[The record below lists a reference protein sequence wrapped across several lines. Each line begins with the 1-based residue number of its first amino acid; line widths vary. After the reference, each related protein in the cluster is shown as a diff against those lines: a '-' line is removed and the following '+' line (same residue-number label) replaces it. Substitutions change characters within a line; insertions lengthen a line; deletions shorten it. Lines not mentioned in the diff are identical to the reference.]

1 MLKLTK
7 TTRTL
12 AALASLF
19 CASHAM
25 AAWAPEKPVEFIV
38 TAGAGGGT
46 DTFARTIQSI
56 IVKYK
61 LMNAPIV
68 VLNKG
73 GGSGGEGFV
82 YGSATPGDAY
92 KVTFATNNEYLL
104 PLVAKIGFSAES
116 FTPVAA
122 MALDEFLIWVSA
134 NAPYTNVAGFI
145 DAAKKGDGLRMGG
158 SQSKDVDQTLTSIIS
173 ATTGA
178 KFTYIPFKSGNEAAV
193 QLAGGH
199 IDANVNNPSENIGQ
213 WKANM
218 VRPLCIFSTQRM
230 EAGPKITKDQAWSD
244 IPTCKDQGLPIA
256 TYQMPRTIWL
266 PAGSSAEAVEFYT
279 ELLKKVRETPEWK
292 AYIERSSQTDT
303 FMTGNTLRTY
313 IKQDQERAGEVF
325 KREKWSLQ

>member
-1 MLKLTK
+1 MLKKTLT
-7 TTRTL
+7 TL
-12 AALASLF
+12 ALLVSMGGVSNAS
-19 CASHAM
+19 
-25 AAWAPEKPVEFIV
+25 AAWAPEKPVEFVV
-38 TAGAGGGT
+38 TGGAGGGT
-46 DTFARTIQSI
+46 DSFARTIQSI
-56 IVKYK
+56 VVKYK
-61 LMNAPIV
+61 LMSAPIV

-104 PLVAKIGFSAES
+104 PLVAKIGFTADS

-134 NAPYTNVAGFI
+134 GSPHKDVADFI
-145 DAAKKGDGLRMGG
+145 DAAKKGEGLRMGG
-158 SQSKDVDQTLTSIIS
+158 SQSKDVDQTLTSIIT

-218 VRPLCIFSTQRM
+218 IRPLCIFSSQRM
-230 EAGPKITKDQAWSD
+230 AAGPKITKDQAWSD
-244 IPTCKDQGLPIA
+244 IPTCKEQGLPIA

-266 PAGSSAEAVEFYT
+266 PAGVTPDVLEFYT
-279 ELLKKVRETPEWK
+279 GILKKVRETPEWK
-292 AYIERSSQTDT
+292 AYIERSSQTDVL
-303 FMTGNTLRTY
+303 MTGDALRTY
-313 IKQDQERAGEVF
+313 IKQDQERASEVF

>member
-1 MLKLTK
+1 MKKIVKLV
-7 TTRTL
+7 
-12 AALASLF
+12 AALGITMVCSAS
-19 CASHAM
+19 AS
-25 AAWAPEKPVEFIV
+25 AAWSPDKPVEFIV

-82 YGSATPGDAY
+82 YGSATAGDPY

-104 PLVAKIGFSAES
+104 PLVAKMGFTADS

-122 MALDEFLIWVSA
+122 MALDEFLIWV
-134 NAPYTNVAGFI
+134 NAESPHKDVKGLLE
-145 DAAKKGDGLRMGG
+145 AAKKGDGLRMGG

-173 ATTGA
+173 AATGA
-178 KFTYIPFKSGNEAAV
+178 KFNYIPFKSGNEAAV

-213 WKANM
+213 WKAGM

-230 EAGPKITKDQAWSD
+230 APGPKITKELAWSD
-244 IPTCKDQGLPIA
+244 IPTCKEQGLPVD
-256 TYQMPRTIWL
+256 TYQMPRTLWL
-266 PAGSSAEAVEFYT
+266 PAGVSADAVEFYSAV
-279 ELLKKVRETPEWK
+279 LKKVRETPEWK

-303 FMTGNTLRTY
+303 LLTGDALRTY
-313 IKQDQERAGEVF
+313 IKQDQERAAEVF
-325 KREKWSLQ
+325 KREKWVIQ

>member
-1 MLKLTK
+1 MRK
-7 TTRTL
+7 TL
-12 AALASLF
+12 LSAAVMAAAF
-19 CASHAM
+19 CTTAAN
-25 AAWAPEKPVEFIV
+25 AAWAPDKPVEFIV

-46 DTFARTIQSI
+46 DTFARTVQSI

-61 LMNAPIV
+61 LMSAPIV

-82 YGSATPGDAY
+82 YGSATAGDPY

-104 PLVAKIGFSAES
+104 PLVAKIGFTAES

-134 NAPYTNVAGFI
+134 ESPHKDVKGFI
-145 DAAKKGDGLRMGG
+145 EAAKKGDGLRMGG
-158 SQSKDVDQTLTSIIS
+158 SQSKDVDQTLTSIIT

-230 EAGPKITKDQAWSD
+230 EAGPKITKDLAWSD
-244 IPTCKDQGLPIA
+244 IPTCKDQGLPIS

-266 PAGSSAEAVEFYT
+266 PAGVTGEAVEYYSGV
-279 ELLKKVRETPEWK
+279 LKKVRETPEWK

-303 FMTGNTLRTY
+303 FLAGDALRAY
-313 IKQDQERAGEVF
+313 IKQDQERANEVF
-325 KREKWSLQ
+325 KREKWNIQ